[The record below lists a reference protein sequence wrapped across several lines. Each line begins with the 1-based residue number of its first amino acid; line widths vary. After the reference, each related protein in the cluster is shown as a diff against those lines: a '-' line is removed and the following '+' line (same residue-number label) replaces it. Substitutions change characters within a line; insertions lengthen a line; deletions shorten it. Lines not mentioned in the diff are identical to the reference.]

1 MGEKAKYLGG
11 PRRADLPHECSQKRW
26 PSKKNTMKMASRMFV
41 WWHYLGLMMSIVL
54 LQSGDLFYHLMSLN
68 RQLHCRFNARIRCM
82 SPSENLQ
89 ELLFLLHLLKP
100 TKPKLAAII
109 LPSLLTPEFS
119 IEGSTPYA
127 REKKVRALFVKCV
140 REVSSGWR
148 EGITL
153 EWCPAIC
160 HKGFRGASSQI
171 CLTSVYRIHTCTKW
185 MSRTL
190 QSMSLYL

>member
-1 MGEKAKYLGG
+1 
-11 PRRADLPHECSQKRW
+11 
-26 PSKKNTMKMASRMFV
+26 
-41 WWHYLGLMMSIVL
+41 
-54 LQSGDLFYHLMSLN
+54 
-68 RQLHCRFNARIRCM
+68 M

-100 TKPKLAAII
+100 TKPKLAAIM

-127 REKKVRALFVKCV
+127 REKKVCALFVKYV

-153 EWCPAIC
+153 E
-160 HKGFRGASSQI
+160 
-171 CLTSVYRIHTCTKW
+171 
-185 MSRTL
+185 
-190 QSMSLYL
+190 